1 MRRKFCGRKVESQVA
16 AVGQTN
22 IDGVRAQHCNA
33 VTKQHCNN
41 VTLPPNNV
49 TLLYSNYYN
58 TVTLQCNAARVN
70 WTLLPSLFS
79 VLQ

>member
-16 AVGQTN
+16 ALGQTN

-41 VTLPPNNV
+41 VTWYGEVSKTPVTEQKRLGGVPPFPL
-49 TLLYSNYYN
+49 T
-58 TVTLQCNAARVN
+58 
-70 WTLLPSLFS
+70 FS
-79 VLQ
+79 P